1 MALRIRKTG
10 EILCAAHTK
19 PEEGDTYLD
28 DNIHYFL
35 SVLTGAIIAS
45 ENHFEDNLW
54 YWNILPDQQ
63 KHYEEILNY
72 GNPQGDQETKQ

>member
-35 SVLTGAIIAS
+35 SVLTGAITAS
-45 ENHFEDNLW
+45 EN
-54 YWNILPDQQ
+54 QQ

-72 GNPQGDQETKQ
+72 GNPQGDPETKR